1 MRIVHIFFV
10 IVLVILLIGCKSN
23 NSKHE
28 YVIGV
33 SQCSDD
39 AWRRTMNNEMRLEAS
54 FYNNVKLII
63 KTAHDNNKRQI
74 QDIQSFI
81 DQKVDAI
88 IVAPNEAQPITPIVE
103 KAYQAGIPVI
113 LVDRKIAS
121 NHYTSFVG
129 ANNYLIG
136 QEVGRYA
143 ANILKGKG
151 NIVEIRGLNGSTP
164 AEERHNGFINIVSKY
179 PQIKIIFSQDGAWV
193 RETAKQKMQQALKLS
208 NINLVFAHND
218 QMAIGAYEATKQ
230 DNKESGIKFLGI
242 DALPGSAGGVE
253 QVIKGVLDATFLY
266 PTGGEKAIQT
276 ALAILRHQPY
286 KKEYILYTAA
296 VDKNNAR
303 ILKFQN
309 EQITEHQSRIEQI
322 SVLLNKNLEK
332 YATQRTLLSS
342 LFLILLLTLLI
353 LFISIRAYKAKT
365 KTNKALEQKNIA
377 IENQRNKLSI
387 QHEQLL
393 ALSKNLQE
401 ATQEKLTF
409 FTNVSHEFR
418 TPLTLLIGPIDTLL
432 SRDHLHSEERKLLL
446 LMRRNANI
454 LLKLVGQIIDFRKY
468 ESGKLQL
475 NLTLSNFQ
483 SFLSDLSTSFDE
495 YAKRKHIHFH
505 FSSTHD
511 DFTMWFDNE
520 KIETIYFNLLSNAFK
535 FTSENGHIHVKLHKE
550 HINGSDFAI
559 ISVSDDGKNIPLEHI
574 ENIFNRFYKV
584 DPHTPGSGI
593 GLALTKA
600 LVDSHNG
607 NIWVESGNKNGCT
620 FKVQLPFLHNEIP
633 LVEQQPVYQKIAIEN
648 IEAPVIPELDLEIEN
663 NQMEESIPF
672 ENDKPLILIVED
684 NADVRFYTKSLLTDN
699 YTIIEAGDG
708 QNGLNKAIKYVPEL
722 IISDVMMPGMNGYE
736 LCKQLKENLSTSHIP
751 VMLLTA
757 CTLDEQR
764 AAGFESGADAYI
776 QKPFN
781 DSLLMIRVR
790 KLIENRQRVK
800 EYFEKN
806 LTFGESK
813 SNVASIDKAF
823 INKFHK
829 LIEENLSD
837 SELNVDDIG
846 KNLGLSRIQ
855 LYRKI
860 KSLTNYA
867 PNELVRIIRLK
878 AGADLLVRSEK
889 NISEIAYEVGFTS
902 PSYFTKCF
910 REYFNESPSD
920 YEKKFKTV

>member
-1 MRIVHIFFV
+1 MRIIYMLSFV
-10 IVLVILLIGCKSN
+10 VLILFLSGCQSNKS
-23 NSKHE
+23 KQE

-63 KTAHDNNKRQI
+63 KTAHDNNRTQI

-143 ANILKGKG
+143 ANMLKGKG

-164 AEERHNGFINIVSKY
+164 AEERHNGFINIISKY
-179 PQIKIIFSQDGAWV
+179 PGINIIFSQDGAWV
-193 RETAKQKMQQALKLS
+193 RETAKQKMRQALKLN

-218 QMAIGAYEATKQ
+218 QMAIGAYEAAKQ
-230 DNKESGIKFLGI
+230 YNKGSGIKFLGI
-242 DALPGSAGGVE
+242 DALPGSNGGVE

-286 KKEYILYTAA
+286 KREYILYTAA

-303 ILKFQN
+303 ILKLQN

-322 SVLLNKNLEK
+322 SMLLNKNLEK

-353 LFISIRAYKAKT
+353 LFISIWAYKAKT
-365 KTNKALEQKNIA
+365 KTNKALELKNIA
-377 IENQRNKLSI
+377 IENQKDKLSI

-432 SRDHLHSEERKLLL
+432 STNHLLSEEKKLLL

-475 NLTLSNFQ
+475 NLTLSNLQ
-483 SFLSDLSTSFDE
+483 LFLSELSTSFDE

-505 FSSTHD
+505 FSSTD
-511 DFTMWFDNE
+511 DDYTMWFDNE

-535 FTSENGHIHVKLHKE
+535 FTPENGHIQVKLHKKQ
-550 HINGSDFAI
+550 IDGSEFAI
-559 ISVSDDGKNIPLEHI
+559 ISVKDDGKNIPLEHI

-584 DPHTPGSGI
+584 DPHTSGSGI

-607 NIWVESGNKNGCT
+607 KIWVESGNKKGCT
-620 FKVQLPFLHNEIP
+620 FKVQLPFRHKEIP
-633 LVEQQPVYQKIAIEN
+633 LVEQQSVSQSISVEKIETSI
-648 IEAPVIPELDLEIEN
+648 VPELDLELEN
-663 NQMEESIPF
+663 NQMEEPMAF
-672 ENDKPLILIVED
+672 ETGKPMILIVED
-684 NADVRFYTKSLLTDN
+684 NADVRFYVKSLLTDK
-699 YTIIEAGDG
+699 YTILEAGDG

-722 IISDVMMPGMNGYE
+722 IISDIMMSGMNGYE

-764 AAGFESGADAYI
+764 AIGFESGADAYI
-776 QKPFN
+776 QKPF
-781 DSLLMIRVR
+781 SEALLMIRVR
-790 KLIENRQRVK
+790 KLIENRKRVK

-806 LTFGESK
+806 LTFGERK
-813 SNVASIDKAF
+813 DNVASIDKAF

-829 LIEENLSD
+829 LVEENLND

-846 KNLGLSRIQ
+846 KMIGLSRIQ

-878 AGADLLVRSEK
+878 VAANLLLTTEK
-889 NISEIAYEVGFTS
+889 NVSEIAYEVGFTS

-910 REYFNESPSD
+910 RDYFNESPSD
-920 YEKKFKTV
+920 YGKRSK

>member
-1 MRIVHIFFV
+1 MRIIHIFFG
-10 IVLVILLIGCKSN
+10 IVLVIVLTGCKSN
-23 NSKHE
+23 KSKHE

-63 KTAHDNNKRQI
+63 KTAHDNNRVQI

-143 ANILKGKG
+143 ANMLNGKG

-164 AEERHNGFINIVSKY
+164 AEERHDGFINIISKY
-179 PQIKIIFSQDGAWV
+179 PGIKIIFSQDGAWV

-218 QMAIGAYEATKQ
+218 QMAIGAYEAAKQ
-230 DNKESGIKFLGI
+230 DNKGSGIKFLGI
-242 DALPGSAGGVE
+242 DALPGSDGGVE

-276 ALAILRHQPY
+276 ALAILKHQPY
-286 KKEYILYTAA
+286 KREYILYTAA

-303 ILKFQN
+303 ILKLQN

-322 SVLLNKNLEK
+322 SILLNKNLEK

-342 LFLILLLTLLI
+342 LFLILILTLLI

-377 IENQRNKLSI
+377 IENQRNKLSV

-432 SRDHLHSEERKLLL
+432 STNHLHSEEKKLLL

-483 SFLSDLSTSFDE
+483 LFLSELSTSFDE
-495 YAKRKHIHFH
+495 HAKRKHIHFH
-505 FSSTHD
+505 FTSTCD

-535 FTSENGHIHVKLHKE
+535 FTPENGHIHVKLHKE
-550 HINGSDFAI
+550 QIDGSDFAI
-559 ISVSDDGKNIPLEHI
+559 ISVEDDGKNIPIEHI

-584 DPHTPGSGI
+584 DPHTSGSGI

-607 NIWVESGNKNGCT
+607 KIWVERGNKNGCT
-620 FKVQLPFLHNEIP
+620 FKVQLPFLHKEIP
-633 LVEQQPVYQKIAIEN
+633 LVEQQPVYQNITVEN
-648 IEAPVIPELDLEIEN
+648 VQTSVIPELDLEIEN

-684 NADVRFYTKSLLTDN
+684 NADVRFYIRSLLTDN
-699 YTIIEAGDG
+699 YTIIEADDG

-722 IISDVMMPGMNGYE
+722 IISDVMMSGMNGYE
-736 LCKQLKENLSTSHIP
+736 LCKQLKENLSTSHVP

-764 AAGFESGADAYI
+764 AIGFESGADAYI

-781 DSLLMIRVR
+781 EALLMIRVR
-790 KLIENRQRVK
+790 KLIENRKRVK

-806 LTFGESK
+806 LTFGERK
-813 SNVASIDKAF
+813 DNVASIDKVF
-823 INKFHK
+823 INKFHQLVEK
-829 LIEENLSD
+829 NLND

-846 KNLGLSRIQ
+846 KMIGLSRIQ

-867 PNELVRIIRLK
+867 PNELVRIIRLR
-878 AGADLLVRSEK
+878 AAADLLVRSEK

-920 YEKKFKTV
+920 YGKRTK

>member
-1 MRIVHIFFV
+1 MRIIHISIV
-10 IVLVILLIGCKSN
+10 IVLVILFTGCKSN

-28 YVIGV
+28 YIIGV

-54 FYNNVKLII
+54 FYNHVNVVI
-63 KTAHDNNKRQI
+63 KTAFDNNKKQI

-81 DQKVDAI
+81 DQRVDAI

-103 KAYQAGIPVI
+103 KAYKAGIPVI

-121 NHYTSFVG
+121 HHYTAFVG
-129 ANNYLIG
+129 ANNYQIG

-151 NIVEIRGLNGSTP
+151 SIVEIRGLNGSTP
-164 AEERHNGFINIVSKY
+164 AEERHDGFINIISKY
-179 PQIKIIFSQDGAWV
+179 PGIKIIFSQDGAWV
-193 RETAKQKMQQALKLS
+193 RETAKQKMKQALKLS

-242 DALPGSAGGVE
+242 DALPGSDGGVE

-286 KKEYILYTAA
+286 KREYILYTAA

-303 ILKFQN
+303 ILKLQN

-353 LFISIRAYKAKT
+353 LFISIRAYKVKT

-377 IENQRNKLSI
+377 IENQRNKLSV

-432 SRDHLHSEERKLLL
+432 STNHLHSEEKKLLL

-483 SFLSDLSTSFDE
+483 LFLSELSTSFDE

-535 FTSENGHIHVKLHKE
+535 FTPENGHIHVKLHKE
-550 HINGSDFAI
+550 QINESDFAL
-559 ISVSDDGKNIPLEHI
+559 ISVYDDGKNIPLEHI

-620 FKVQLPFLHNEIP
+620 FKVQLPFLHKEIP
-633 LVEQQPVYQKIAIEN
+633 LVEQQPVYQKIAVEN
-648 IEAPVIPELDLEIEN
+648 IETSVIPELDLEIEN

-684 NADVRFYTKSLLTDN
+684 NADVRFYIKSLLTYN
-699 YTIIEAGDG
+699 YTIIEAGEG
-708 QNGLNKAIKYVPEL
+708 KNGLNKAIKYVPEL